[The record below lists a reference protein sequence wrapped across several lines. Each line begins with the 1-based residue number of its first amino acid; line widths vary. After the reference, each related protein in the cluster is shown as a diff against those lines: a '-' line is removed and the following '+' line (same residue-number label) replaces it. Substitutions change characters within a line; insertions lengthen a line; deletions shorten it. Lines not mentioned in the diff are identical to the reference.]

1 MRGRKPLKAAGLV
14 VSSALLIL
22 AVTLVGLF
30 AFIYYNTSAGLGW
43 SAPMEDLS
51 NTLTQTEGGYR
62 FTGEALLGEDRW
74 AMLLDGEG
82 RVVWSL
88 RRPADVPEAYSLTDV
103 AAFTRW
109 YLRDYPV
116 QCWVRGDGLLVVG
129 SPKGSVW
136 KHDIALHMETMLQ
149 LPLWFA
155 GFFLLALICVL
166 GLAALVLR
174 RWFRREQQARD
185 AARSG
190 WINGIS
196 HDIRTP
202 LSVVMG
208 YAAQMAADP
217 GLPAER
223 RRQAAILCRQSQA
236 IRDLV
241 NDLNL
246 TMRLDCEMQV
256 LRRECLQPAAFLRQ
270 TVADFLNSGLAEGF
284 PLEVELPEASLP
296 ALEVDAFLLRRAVNN
311 LLSNCV
317 RHNPPGCPIRVG
329 ARAQG
334 DQVILWVESAAAA
347 GLPGQAAPEP
357 PLEADGGAAHGTG
370 LKLVAQIAAAH
381 GGEARFSG
389 GTTFRCELW
398 LPAGQRIMMAWPP
411 LLRGKCHSCGKRQRC
426 KRKRTAAQRGARKKS
441 KRRF

>member
-43 SAPMEDLS
+43 SAPH
-51 NTLTQTEGGYR
+51 GGTSR
-62 FTGEALLGEDRW
+62 TPSPRQRGATASPERPCWERDRW
-74 AMLLDGEG
+74 AMLLDGDG
-82 RVVWSL
+82 RGGLV
-88 RRPADVPEAYSLTDV
+88 PPEAGRC
-103 AAFTRW
+103 A
-109 YLRDYPV
+109 
-116 QCWVRGDGLLVVG
+116 RGLFPSPMWPPSPGGISGTIRSSVG
-129 SPKGSVW
+129 SGRTACWWWVPPRAASGSMISPCIW
-136 KHDIALHMETMLQ
+136 R
-149 LPLWFA
+149 PCSSSPSGSR

-256 LRRECLQPAAFLRQ
+256 LRRERLQPAAFLRQ
-270 TVADFLNSGLAEGF
+270 TAADFLNSGLAEGF

-357 PLEADGGAAHGTG
+357 PLEGDGGAAHGTG
-370 LKLVAQIAAAH
+370 LKQVAQIAAAH

-389 GTTFRCELW
+389 GTVFRCELW
-398 LPAGQRIMMAWPP
+398 LPAG
-411 LLRGKCHSCGKRQRC
+411 GGS
-426 KRKRTAAQRGARKKS
+426 
-441 KRRF
+441 